1 MPWTS
6 KDAHRHTHKANSPV
20 AQRQWEHVAN
30 SALEHGASEKSAIM
44 QANGVVAKRHASMG
58 GAMAH
63 LPVHAL
69 PKLAAMHQS
78 PLGSIAGEHFGGISH
93 PTGSFGAHARMPR
106 IPIADTLRNIASP
119 VHGAPK
125 NAFDT
130 GGEVPRGSS
139 SPGSPGFL
147 GAARDALDAL
157 RRYLITNPAN
167 DIAETKRKYIDSIAD
182 DTNKATNRPPAH
194 EERSDYARGGQV
206 MEPAAVRALQQAIQ
220 HLQGMDAGSAAAA
233 LRSSPHAMA
242 HPDVAAAEAALR
254 THQGVAPA
262 AKTLNTLQNTRSA
275 AKIPPPR
282 GGV

>member
-6 KDAHRHTHKANSPV
+6 KDAHRHTHKASSPV

-30 SALEHGASEKSAIM
+30 SALAHGASEKSAIM
-44 QANGVVAKRHASMG
+44 QANGVVAKRHASAG

-130 GGEVPRGSS
+130 GGEVQRGSS

-157 RRYLITNPAN
+157 RRYLIENPRREIQEGRQQYEN
-167 DIAETKRKYIDSIAD
+167 SIID
-182 DTNKATNRPPAH
+182 DTNTAARPAAPEQH
-194 EERSDYARGGQV
+194 DYAGGGRV
-206 MEPAAVRALQQAIQ
+206 LEPAAVRALQQAIK
-220 HLQGMDAGSAAAA
+220 HLQGMDASSAAAS

-242 HPDVAAAEAALR
+242 HPDVQAAEAALR

-262 AKTLNTLQNTRSA
+262 AKTLNTLRNANNASKLPA
-275 AKIPPPR
+275 PM
-282 GGV
+282 G

>member
-6 KDAHRHTHKANSPV
+6 KDALRHTHKAKSPA

-30 SALEHGASEKSAIM
+30 GALAHRASEKSAIM
-44 QANGVVAKRHASMG
+44 QANGVVANRHANQG

-69 PKLAAMHQS
+69 PKLAAFHQS
-78 PLGSIAGEHFGGISH
+78 PLGSIAAQRFGGISH

-139 SPGSPGFL
+139 SPGSPGVL
-147 GAARDALDAL
+147 GAASDAIEAL
-157 RRYLITNPAN
+157 RRYLIENPRREIQADRERFEDSYVDNAN
-167 DIAETKRKYIDSIAD
+167 Q
-182 DTNKATNRPPAH
+182 PAPKGH
-194 EERSDYARGGQV
+194 ARGGSIL
-206 MEPAAVRALQQAIQ
+206 EPAAVRALQQAIK
-220 HLQGMDAGSAAAA
+220 HLQGLDAGSAAAA

-262 AKTLNTLQNTRSA
+262 QKTLMDLRNANNASKLSA
-275 AKIPPPR
+275 PIP
-282 GGV
+282 GKV